1 MTKQS
6 RIVYRVLGVL
16 NEGWRSPARI
26 SYDKTVVNE
35 STTPA
40 YVL

>member
-16 NEGWRSPARI
+16 NEGWRSTVRI
-26 SYDKTVVNE
+26 SYNKTEVNK